1 MTQFN
6 HQQKGDK
13 NWEHFVFIFF
23 FFNND
28 RKGVFIVKGKENFSV
43 KNQKKEFKISLYST
57 TTACLLCSQ
66 QFWKI
71 SGIQQQMLIY
81 QQHMLDYISELHTGR
96 ASNSHTGTGEKR
108 GSSSFVILGKINK
121 E

>member
-13 NWEHFVFIFF
+13 NWEHFVFILF

-43 KNQKKEFKISLYST
+43 KNQKKEFKISLYSK

-66 QFWKI
+66 QF
-71 SGIQQQMLIY
+71 
-81 QQHMLDYISELHTGR
+81 
-96 ASNSHTGTGEKR
+96 
-108 GSSSFVILGKINK
+108 
-121 E
+121 